1 MRMTASLL
9 EPALAWSGYLR
20 RRLDTRPA
28 LHSWLLTQATTAVD
42 DVFIDQQIQALQ
54 AEIGPVLDP
63 VQAERRLLR
72 QLRERLF
79 CLLMVRD
86 LAGLA
91 SLEEVVQAM
100 TRLAE
105 VTVARSYRVV
115 AADLASVHGMPRD
128 PATGLPQEMLI
139 VGMGKLGGRELNVS
153 SDIDLVMLYGAE
165 GETDGPR
172 VLSNHEFYARLTQRM
187 MPVISEPDEWGQVF
201 RTDLRLR
208 PDGDAGPL
216 AWSLAAFENYL
227 FGQGREW
234 ERYAWLK
241 GRLLPAK
248 AFDDSNAQA
257 QECELE
263 SLRRPFVYRKY
274 LDFDA
279 LAALRNLRERIH
291 QDWTRRATSPTGRQ
305 LADNI
310 KLGRG
315 GIREIEF
322 VVQLFQ
328 LVRGGRNPALQQR
341 SLLGALDAEQQLG
354 LIDSTAATAL
364 AEAYRYLRKLEH
376 TLQYREDQ
384 QTHVL
389 PEDPDR
395 REALAAA
402 MGHASLA
409 DFETCLLAH
418 RDEVAEQFKQV
429 FRDVERGSQ
438 SSVTLELDPEQRL
451 EQRLTELSSER
462 REELAARLRQ
472 LLAGHRYRGLPET
485 SRRRVDQLLPQLIE
499 VASRTSDAGTALLGL
514 LDLVESVAQ
523 RSAYL
528 ALLAEYPDTLMRVA
542 RLMAASPEAVRAL
555 IRYPILLD
563 ELIDERTLLVEPDA
577 AAIARQLRLD
587 LDHCLLDGSGE
598 PDIERQMN
606 LMRDL
611 RHQVAFHLLALDLEG
626 RLTVE
631 RLGDHLSALA
641 DLMLEE
647 TLHRVWP
654 LIPHKGIEVP
664 RFAVVAY
671 GKHGGK
677 ELGYAGDLDLVFL
690 YEDDH
695 PDAQE
700 VYTRLGQRLSTWMQ
714 AMTSSGRLYEVD
726 LRLRPD
732 GDAGL
737 VVVST
742 EGFRRYQ
749 LDKAWPWEHQALTRA
764 RWCAGHKAVGERF
777 EAIRAEVLLMPR
789 DAHAL
794 ATEIRAM
801 RQRILDGHPND
812 TELFDLK
819 HDPGGMVDVEFVT
832 QFLVLSQSANHPV
845 LLRNLGN
852 IALLLAAAEAGLL
865 DPALAQAA
873 AEAYRL
879 LRREQHACRLRG
891 AEKARVPADR
901 LAEQRQVVLTL
912 WQTVLGAR

>member
-1 MRMTASLL
+1 
-9 EPALAWSGYLR
+9 
-20 RRLDTRPA
+20 
-28 LHSWLLTQATTAVD
+28 
-42 DVFIDQQIQALQ
+42 
-54 AEIGPVLDP
+54 
-63 VQAERRLLR
+63 
-72 QLRERLF
+72 
-79 CLLMVRD
+79 
-86 LAGLA
+86 
-91 SLEEVVQAM
+91 
-100 TRLAE
+100 
-105 VTVARSYRVV
+105 
-115 AADLASVHGMPRD
+115 
-128 PATGLPQEMLI
+128 
-139 VGMGKLGGRELNVS
+139 
-153 SDIDLVMLYGAE
+153 
-165 GETDGPR
+165 
-172 VLSNHEFYARLTQRM
+172 
-187 MPVISEPDEWGQVF
+187 
-201 RTDLRLR
+201 
-208 PDGDAGPL
+208 
-216 AWSLAAFENYL
+216 
-227 FGQGREW
+227 
-234 ERYAWLK
+234 
-241 GRLLPAK
+241 
-248 AFDDSNAQA
+248 
-257 QECELE
+257 
-263 SLRRPFVYRKY
+263 
-274 LDFDA
+274 
-279 LAALRNLRERIH
+279 
-291 QDWTRRATSPTGRQ
+291 
-305 LADNI
+305 
-310 KLGRG
+310 
-315 GIREIEF
+315 
-322 VVQLFQ
+322 
-328 LVRGGRNPALQQR
+328 
-341 SLLGALDAEQQLG
+341 
-354 LIDSTAATAL
+354 
-364 AEAYRYLRKLEH
+364 
-376 TLQYREDQ
+376 
-384 QTHVL
+384 
-389 PEDPDR
+389 
-395 REALAAA
+395 
-402 MGHASLA
+402 
-409 DFETCLLAH
+409 
-418 RDEVAEQFKQV
+418 
-429 FRDVERGSQ
+429 
-438 SSVTLELDPEQRL
+438 
-451 EQRLTELSSER
+451 
-462 REELAARLRQ
+462 
-472 LLAGHRYRGLPET
+472 
-485 SRRRVDQLLPQLIE
+485 
-499 VASRTSDAGTALLGL
+499 
-514 LDLVESVAQ
+514 
-523 RSAYL
+523 
-528 ALLAEYPDTLMRVA
+528 
-542 RLMAASPEAVRAL
+542 
-555 IRYPILLD
+555 LLD